1 MIDWVSGAAAF
12 AFLLTIAVLA
22 LVIRILPLPSDAMV
36 KGSAAKIH
44 TLDGLR
50 GVVALGV
57 VVHHAIMTYL
67 EQARG
72 RTGAPES
79 HFQNQLGS
87 TGVAIFFMISAYLFC
102 GALIRND
109 GRLDLVKFVESR
121 LWRIIPLYSVLVCLT
136 VFCAF
141 YLTDFTL
148 LVSPQ
153 KIVTSIVRL
162 GLFSFVEIYPVNTAN
177 ILHFFGQ
184 VWTLRFEW
192 MLYALLP
199 ILGYFMR
206 IARSPWPLFF
216 GLFVCSVY
224 NPLFSFFVVGAAAW
238 VLVGCD
244 SPRGKTLWQ
253 ILGLAGFLIV
263 LFGYHDSRA
272 WPQAILLT
280 PFFIAVLQGRR
291 WFALLGMRPLRL
303 LGDISFS
310 LYLLHPFSL
319 WIVSHMIVGV
329 GRYPAMGMVELIG
342 VIMLSAVLSIGVG
355 VIGFKVIEQPL
366 MGQRP
371 LSNWLDA
378 RKTKRTRDLDGRSD
392 WADEFDRDGGP
403 GGIADDLLATAT
415 AKG

>member
-1 MIDWVSGAAAF
+1 MIDWVSGAAAC

-22 LVIRILPLPSDAMV
+22 LLMRILPLPSDLRLT
-36 KGSAAKIH
+36 GSAAKIH

-72 RTGAPES
+72 LTGAPEN

-102 GALIRND
+102 GTLIRNG
-109 GRLDLVKFVESR
+109 GRLKLVKFVESR
-121 LWRIIPLYSVLVCLT
+121 FWRIVPLYSVLVGLT

-141 YLTDFTL
+141 YLTHFTL

-153 KIVTSIVRL
+153 KIATSIVRL
-162 GLFSFVEIYPVNTAN
+162 GLFYFVEIYPVNTAY
-177 ILHFFGQ
+177 ILNFFGQ

-192 MLYALLP
+192 MLYASLP

-206 IARSPWPLFF
+206 IVRSTWPLFF

-224 NPLFSFFVVGAAAW
+224 NPMFSFFVVGAAASI
-238 VLVGCD
+238 LVGFD
-244 SPRGKTLWQ
+244 SPREKTLWQ
-253 ILGLAGFLIV
+253 ISGLTGLLIV

-310 LYLLHPFSL
+310 LYLLHPFPL
-319 WIVSHMIVGV
+319 WIVSHMILDVD
-329 GRYPAMGMVELIG
+329 RYPAMGMVELIG
-342 VIMLSAVLSIGVG
+342 VIMLIAAFSIGAA
-355 VIGFKVIEQPL
+355 IISFNVIEQPL
-366 MGQRP
+366 MRQRP

-378 RKTKRTRDLDGRSD
+378 RKKKIARDLEGRSD
-392 WADEFDRDGGP
+392 
-403 GGIADDLLATAT
+403 
-415 AKG
+415 